1 MSPEGSVLKIAAAAA
16 IVAAV
21 SLSVVA
27 GGYALFLV
35 ARDAWG
41 APAAAGVVAGCA
53 ILLAA
58 IVGLIVWLV
67 ARTQEIH
74 ETKDAPPPLSDYLID
89 MALARPVTTAAIA
102 AAAGWI
108 CLRNP
113 RLVSLALEL
122 AGIGGLV
129 RRR

>member
-1 MSPEGSVLKIAAAAA
+1 MNAASVLRTAAAAA

-21 SLSVVA
+21 SLSIVA

-35 ARDAWG
+35 ARDVWG
-41 APAAAGVVAGCA
+41 AAPAAAVVAGCA
-53 ILLAA
+53 ILLALI
-58 IVGLIVWLV
+58 IVLIIWLV
-67 ARTQEIH
+67 GRTQEIH

-89 MALARPVTTAAIA
+89 MAFKRPVTTGLIA
-102 AAAGWI
+102 VAAGWI

-113 RLVSLALEL
+113 RLVTLALDV
-122 AGIGGLV
+122 IGLQGLV